1 MKFRFIGGVALLGVA
16 AAVLVVYPKW
26 FLPPPTETITGY
38 IGGSKANF
46 LDDQAVKDILAERY
60 QLEVQY
66 STLGGREL
74 VSAIKDAYDFL
85 WPGTDLAVEDY
96 KASHGGK
103 AKYELLLL
111 SPIVMYTWQPVT
123 KRLTEV
129 GLIDLR
135 ADGTYYANMSRF
147 VPALLEERIPLPE
160 GQTGGNPVAV
170 FTSDPTQSNS
180 GQVFAA
186 LLAQTLQDLKGGS
199 FEQAFPQV
207 KAYIDNLGFKPPRT
221 SDLFKQCIGKGMGAC
236 PIFVAYESSA
246 SRFCGR
252 KSYQLCRA
260 PAPQSNLPR
269 TDNLGDLSIDRRHL
283 GRGEVDGCPPRP
295 GNSEDRRGNTRVSE
309 HTWQGATTYL
319 HPIGRVRE
327 RHAPANKT
335 GNGPTN
341 GIPVAAT
348 VSEGACNEHGQSFDR
363 HGAGSGR

>member
-66 STLGGREL
+66 STLGGRES

-103 AKYELLLL
+103 AKYESLLL

-236 PIFVAYESSA
+236 PIFVAYES
-246 SRFCGR
+246 
-252 KSYQLCRA
+252 L
-260 PAPQSNLPR
+260 LPDFVEENHISCAELQPLKAIYPEP
-269 TDNLGDLSIDRRHL
+269 TI
-283 GRGEVDGCPPRP
+283 
-295 GNSEDRRGNTRVSE
+295 
-309 HTWQGATTYL
+309 WAT
-319 HPIGRVRE
+319 HPLI
-327 RHAPANKT
+327 
-335 GNGPTN
+335 
-341 GIPVAAT
+341 AAT
-348 VSEGACNEHGQSFDR
+348 SGGEKLMAALRDPEIQKIAVETHGFRSILGKAQPHTCIPSAESVSAMPLPTKPEMDQLTAYLSQQP
-363 HGAGSGR
+363 